1 LQPLPTRRRKDSD
14 NDNDKENGLRMRKE
28 KEKLKEKRFS
38 FFSDPQ
44 EGIRYADTQLAH
56 CLLPDT
62 QANASQKSKSQFF
75 PTLLL
80 TLLLLF
86 SIINSV
92 QAQQRFRR
100 HFIIAYDIST
110 PFKTAEKSNSNYK
123 NTLINLFDN
132 NAINSYSE
140 ANLTNLINEKK
151 NGLTF
156 FDPEKDEIS
165 FFHFNI
171 ARSEFDRLRW
181 TEKNY
186 DSKGI
191 VSEFCKI
198 FLKDK
203 QLYWSDFYSSKN
215 VTVSDFI
222 NKAFSI
228 TPTPSDFGGGVSM
241 SNYVYPI
248 VLSKIDTSKFTEE
261 YILIILSDF
270 LTGSMHGNKMDFN
283 RIRDIYS
290 YSYDR
295 VLPENSAPNLI
306 KSFTDKLSAAYYK
319 IDYFEFTFD
328 RTITQKPISI
338 IGYKVKPKAGNYN
351 PEDVAIFIDSDIE
364 LVQRGYRS
372 EKFRIPE
379 SYIRFTHNDNL
390 KPIEVTLKISIPH
403 NGSST
408 VLFSGSIAKLNSE
421 NKWIS
426 EYTSDDDL
434 MKLNESKSLYFI
446 PSLKVKLDTI
456 INERNFEFIKFEYKV
471 NTSYSMSDASP
482 LNFVYTAER
491 LINKENVIFTTKTT
505 IIIMYY
511 VIPTIVL
518 LLIIIYLVVIG
529 KPKRIK
535 YAINGYLDS
544 YETINYKKYGK
555 LLTPY
560 KYWDTQSD
568 SIIIDG
574 LIEYKSDNYLFNW
587 KPDIYLCIQEED
599 VPQGFDLFLKPDSK
613 TIKEYSKG
621 NLMPIKTDRKNKFR
635 FIVSLRQN
643 DINVTIS
650 EPLLISFKIGVLIR
664 ESKLIF
670 IKVELQESIEYKY
683 HLGYDLG
690 DLWVSFDPGTT
701 GSCVAIGNH
710 AENITLSDVSITKS
724 TGKKIMPS
732 MLTFDHTFNYIS
744 GNGHSIDDSYKYGSL
759 AYTNWE
765 RAKFKFQSIKKLL
778 GYKDI
783 KEIKFSNGSVLSL
796 TGKELSSLLVK
807 GLFNELKSFVVRIN
821 NPEFLHHGVFNPQ
834 RAVIAIPN
842 NFTISK
848 IQDMVDCLGC
858 LEQFKEVR
866 YVYEAEAVLFYY
878 LSNYSRFNNEN
889 VTFKDENI
897 LVFDMGG
904 ATINATIVSASKL
917 EENQKPIYYINFL
930 GKIGY
935 GIGGDTIDYCLIKF
949 ILGFSDEYFELKNIN
964 FDNNKEQLSKL
975 AQEIKIEMVNN
986 YHQDFDYLITFANL
1000 QKYIN
1005 NNLGIKL
1012 TIEEESK
1019 IYQYFK
1025 KDSKGKFKLLT
1036 HPLFV
1041 NIIFNNVK
1049 DAVNEV
1055 LDLSGNCTIDK
1066 VIFSGRSTFFPYIK
1080 ETVEKQLKAKNSVP
1094 VKITLE
1100 IEESK
1105 TAVAHG
1111 ACWYGINKNAIR
1123 LNNLKTNASFG
1134 FKHTVT
1140 ANVADVEFIELVQMG
1155 CEFDQTNSE
1164 VDKVIGTKNLS
1175 SDFSFDG
1182 AKVNFYQV
1190 MGKDANQIL
1199 SKNQKHKF
1207 SKIASIRIPQ
1217 TTEAIQMVVKED
1229 DDVECKVKLVNNR
1242 VLEEK
1247 GVVSDQEIADA
1258 NEEHYTWIIN

>member
-1 LQPLPTRRRKDSD
+1 MPLPTRRRKNSD

-38 FFSDPQ
+38 FFADPQ
-44 EGIRYADTQLAH
+44 EEKRYANAQLAH
-56 CLLPDT
+56 CLLPYT

-75 PTLLL
+75 PTHLL
-80 TLLLLF
+80 TILLLF
-86 SIINSV
+86 LIINSV

-110 PFKTAEKSNSNYK
+110 PFKTAEKSNYNYK

-132 NAINSYSE
+132 SDISNYSE
-140 ANLTNLINEKK
+140 ANLTNLLNEKK

-156 FDPEKDEIS
+156 FDPDKDEIS

-181 TEKNY
+181 TETNY

-191 VSEFCKI
+191 VSEFCRI

-203 QLYWSDFYSSKN
+203 QLYWSDFYLSKN
-215 VTVSDFI
+215 LTVADFI
-222 NKAFSI
+222 NKAFLI

-248 VLSKIDTSKFTEE
+248 VLSKIDTSKFSEE
-261 YILIILSDF
+261 YVLIILSDF

-295 VLPENSAPNLI
+295 ELPENSAPNLI
-306 KSFTDKLSAAYYK
+306 KSFSDKLSAAYYK

-328 RTITQKPISI
+328 RTITQKRISI

-364 LVQRGYRS
+364 LVQRGYKS

-403 NGSST
+403 NGTST
-408 VLFSGSIAKLNSE
+408 VLFSGTIAKLNSE

-434 MKLNESKSLYFI
+434 MTLNKSKSLYFI
-446 PSLKVKLDTI
+446 PSLKLCMDTI
-456 INERNFEFIKFEYKV
+456 INKRDYEFVKFEYKV
-471 NTSYSMSDASP
+471 NTSYSMPDASP
-482 LNFVYTAER
+482 LNFIYTAER
-491 LINKENVIFTTKTT
+491 LVNKENVIFTTKTT

-511 VIPTIVL
+511 VIPAFLL
-518 LLIIIYLVVIG
+518 LLIIIYMVVIG

-535 YAINGYLDS
+535 LAINGYLDS
-544 YETINYKKYGK
+544 FETINYKKYGK

-560 KYWDTQSD
+560 KYWDAQSD
-568 SIIIDG
+568 SIVVEG
-574 LIEYKSDNYLFNW
+574 LVFYKSNNYLFNW
-587 KPDIYLCIQEED
+587 KPEIYFNIQDENIPE
-599 VPQGFDLFLKPDSK
+599 GFDLFLKPNFE
-613 TIKEYSKG
+613 TTKEFSKG
-621 NLMPIKTDRKNKFR
+621 NLLTLKADKQNKLK

-643 DINVTIS
+643 DINIKLSEPQLIKFTIS
-650 EPLLISFKIGVLIR
+650 VLIR
-664 ESKLIF
+664 ETRLLF
-670 IKVELQESIEYKY
+670 IKTEIRETIDYKF
-683 HLGYDLG
+683 HIGNDLG

-710 AENITLSDVSITKS
+710 AENISIADVSITKS

-744 GNGHSIDDSYKYGSL
+744 GNGHSIENTYKYGSL
-759 AYTNWE
+759 AYTNWD

-783 KEIKFSNGSVLSL
+783 KEITFSNSSILQL

-807 GLFNELKSFVVRIN
+807 GLFNELSSFVDRIN
-821 NPEFLHHGVFNPQ
+821 SPEFLHNGIFNPQ

-848 IQDMVDCLGC
+848 IQDMVDCLGY
-858 LEQFKEVR
+858 LKQFKEVR

-878 LSNYSRFNNEN
+878 LSNYSRFNNSDSQ
-889 VTFKDENI
+889 FKNENI

-904 ATINATIVSASKL
+904 ATINATIVSASKI
-917 EENQKPIYYINFL
+917 EENQKPVYYIDFL

-949 ILGFSDEYFELKNIN
+949 LLGFSDEYFELKPINIE
-964 FDNNKEQLSKL
+964 NNKEQLSKL
-975 AQEIKIEMVNN
+975 AQEIKIEMVYNFQQN
-986 YHQDFDYLITFANL
+986 FDYLLTYANL

-1005 NNLGIKL
+1005 NHLGLKII
-1012 TIEEESK
+1012 IEEESK

-1055 LDLSGNCTIDK
+1055 INLSDNCKIDK

-1080 ETVEKQLKAKNSVP
+1080 ETVEKQLKSKDSTP
-1094 VKITLE
+1094 VKVTLE

-1111 ACWYGINKNAIR
+1111 ACWYGINKNSIR

-1134 FKHTVT
+1134 IKQTLT
-1140 ANVADVEFIELVQMG
+1140 ADTSNVEFIELIQMG
-1155 CEFDQTNSE
+1155 CQFDSNNSE
-1164 VDKVIGTKNLS
+1164 IDKVSGMKNLS
-1175 SDFSFDG
+1175 ANFAFDG
-1182 AKVNFYQV
+1182 GKVNFYQV

-1199 SKNQKHKF
+1199 ACNQRHKF

-1217 TTEAIQMVVKED
+1217 EIEAVQMIVKED
-1229 DDVECKVKLVNNR
+1229 DDVECKVRLVNNR
-1242 VLEEK
+1242 VIEEK

>member
-1 LQPLPTRRRKDSD
+1 
-14 NDNDKENGLRMRKE
+14 MRNE
-28 KEKLKEKRFS
+28 REKLKEKRFS
-38 FFSDPQ
+38 FFADPQ
-44 EGIRYADTQLAH
+44 EGKRYADTQLAH

-62 QANASQKSKSQFF
+62 QATASQKSKSQFF
-75 PTLLL
+75 PTHLL

-86 SIINSV
+86 LIINTV

-132 NAINSYSE
+132 TAINSYSE

-156 FDPEKDEIS
+156 FDPDKDEIS

-186 DSKGI
+186 DSKG
-191 VSEFCKI
+191 VVAEFCRI

-215 VTVSDFI
+215 ETVADFI

-228 TPTPSDFGGGVSM
+228 TPTPSEFGGGVSM

-261 YILIILSDF
+261 YVLIILSDF

-306 KSFTDKLSAAYYK
+306 KSFTDKLSSAYYK
-319 IDYFEFTFD
+319 IDYFEFAFD

-364 LVQRGYRS
+364 LIQRGYRS
-372 EKFRIPE
+372 EKFRILE

-403 NGSST
+403 NGTST
-408 VLFSGSIAKLNSE
+408 VLFSGTIAKLNAE

-434 MKLNESKSLYFI
+434 MTLNKSKSLYLI
-446 PSLKVKLDTI
+446 PSLKVNLDTI
-456 INERNFEFIKFEYKV
+456 INKRDFEFIKFEYKV
-471 NTSYSMSDASP
+471 NTSYSMPDASP

-491 LINKENVIFTTKTT
+491 LISKENVIFKTKTT

-511 VIPTIVL
+511 VIPIIVL
-518 LLIIIYLVVIG
+518 LLIIIYLVIIG
-529 KPKRIK
+529 KPKKIK
-535 YAINGYLDS
+535 LAINGYLDS
-544 YETINYKKYGK
+544 FETINYKKYGK

-560 KYWDTQSD
+560 KYWDSQSD
-568 SIIIDG
+568 SIIVEG
-574 LIEYKSDNYLFNW
+574 LVIYKSNNYLFNW
-587 KPDIYLCIQEED
+587 KPEIYFNIQDENIPE
-599 VPQGFDLFLKPDSK
+599 GFDLFLKPNFD
-613 TIKEYSKG
+613 TTKEFSKG
-621 NLMPIKTDRKNKFR
+621 NLMSLKAEKHNKLKFV
-635 FIVSLRQN
+635 ISLRQN
-643 DINVTIS
+643 DINIKLTEPQLITFTIS
-650 EPLLISFKIGVLIR
+650 VLIR
-664 ESKLIF
+664 ETRLLF
-670 IKVELQESIEYKY
+670 IKSEIRETIDYKY
-683 HLGYDLG
+683 HIGNDLG

-710 AENITLSDVSITKS
+710 AENISIADVSITKS

-744 GNGHSIDDSYKYGSL
+744 GNGHSIENTYKYGSL
-759 AYTNWE
+759 AYTNWD

-783 KEIKFSNGSVLSL
+783 KEITFSNSSILHL

-807 GLFNELKSFVVRIN
+807 GLFNELSSFIDRLN
-821 NPEFLHHGVFNPQ
+821 NPEFLHNGVFNPQ

-848 IQDMVDCLGC
+848 IQDMVDCLGY
-858 LEQFKEVR
+858 LKQFKEVR

-878 LSNYSRFNNEN
+878 LSNYSRFNNGDN
-889 VTFKDENI
+889 QFRDENI

-904 ATINATIVSASKL
+904 ATINATIVSASKI
-917 EENQKPIYYINFL
+917 EENHKPVYSIDFL

-949 ILGFSDEYFELKNIN
+949 ILGFSDEYFELKPINIE
-964 FDNNKEQLSKL
+964 NNKEQLSKL

-986 YHQDFDYLITFANL
+986 FQQNFDYLLTYANL

-1005 NNLGIKL
+1005 YHLGLKI

-1025 KDSKGKFKLLT
+1025 KDSKGKFKLLA

-1041 NIIFNNVK
+1041 NIILNNVK

-1055 LDLSGNCTIDK
+1055 INLSDNCKIDK

-1080 ETVEKQLKAKNSVP
+1080 ETVEKQLKSKDSTP
-1094 VKITLE
+1094 VKVTLE

-1111 ACWYGINKNAIR
+1111 ACWYGINKNSIR

-1134 FKHTVT
+1134 IKQTLT
-1140 ANVADVEFIELVQMG
+1140 ADTSNVEFIELIQMG
-1155 CEFDQTNSE
+1155 YQFDSNNSE
-1164 VDKVIGTKNLS
+1164 IDKVTGMKNLS
-1175 SDFSFDG
+1175 ANFAFDG
-1182 AKVNFYQV
+1182 GKVNFYQV
-1190 MGKDANQIL
+1190 MGKDANKIL
-1199 SKNQKHKF
+1199 ASNQRHKF
-1207 SKIASIRIPQ
+1207 SKIASIRIPLEI
-1217 TTEAIQMVVKED
+1217 EAVQMIVKED

>member
-1 LQPLPTRRRKDSD
+1 
-14 NDNDKENGLRMRKE
+14 
-28 KEKLKEKRFS
+28 
-38 FFSDPQ
+38 
-44 EGIRYADTQLAH
+44 
-56 CLLPDT
+56 
-62 QANASQKSKSQFF
+62 
-75 PTLLL
+75 
-80 TLLLLF
+80 
-86 SIINSV
+86 
-92 QAQQRFRR
+92 
-100 HFIIAYDIST
+100 
-110 PFKTAEKSNSNYK
+110 
-123 NTLINLFDN
+123 
-132 NAINSYSE
+132 
-140 ANLTNLINEKK
+140 
-151 NGLTF
+151 
-156 FDPEKDEIS
+156 
-165 FFHFNI
+165 
-171 ARSEFDRLRW
+171 
-181 TEKNY
+181 
-186 DSKGI
+186 
-191 VSEFCKI
+191 
-198 FLKDK
+198 
-203 QLYWSDFYSSKN
+203 
-215 VTVSDFI
+215 
-222 NKAFSI
+222 
-228 TPTPSDFGGGVSM
+228 
-241 SNYVYPI
+241 
-248 VLSKIDTSKFTEE
+248 
-261 YILIILSDF
+261 
-270 LTGSMHGNKMDFN
+270 MHGNKEDFK
-283 RIRDIYS
+283 RIKDIYS
-290 YSYDR
+290 YPYNTR
-295 VLPENSAPNLI
+295 LPENSAPNLI
-306 KSFTDKLSAAYYK
+306 KSYTDKLLSAFYK
-319 IDYFEFTFD
+319 IEFFEIAFLKSQYPKQEED
-328 RTITQKPISI
+328 ISI

-351 PEDVAIFIDSDIE
+351 PEDVAIFVDSDIE

-434 MKLNESKSLYFI
+434 MTLNKSKSLYFI
-446 PSLKVKLDTI
+446 PSLKMNLDTI

-471 NTSYSMSDASP
+471 NTSYSMPDASP

-511 VIPTIVL
+511 VIPIIVL

-529 KPKRIK
+529 KPKKIK
-535 YAINGYLDS
+535 LAVNGYLDS
-544 YETINYKKYGK
+544 FETINYKKYGK

-574 LIEYKSDNYLFNW
+574 LIKYKSDNYLFNW
-587 KPDIYLCIQEED
+587 KPDIYLSIQEED

-643 DINVTIS
+643 DINVTIN

-670 IKVELQESIEYKY
+670 IKVELQETIEYKY
-683 HLGYDLG
+683 HLGNDLG

-710 AENITLSDVSITKS
+710 AENISVIEDRYNLKIIDSKLIFEITE
-724 TGKKIMPS
+724 
-732 MLTFDHTFNYIS
+732 NYI
-744 GNGHSIDDSYKYGSL
+744 GNNGEIPEELYKCG
-759 AYTNWE
+759 TNANTLFGTN
-765 RAKFKFQSIKKLL
+765 RVASFQSIKKLL
-778 GYKDI
+778 GFKDI
-783 KEIKFSNGSVLSL
+783 KEITFKNNNTLKL

-807 GLFNELKSFVVRIN
+807 GLYKDLTYFINKLN
-821 NPEFLHHGVFNPQ
+821 NPEFLHNGVFNPQ

-848 IQDMVDCLGC
+848 IQDMVDCVGYLK
-858 LEQFKEVR
+858 QFKEVR

-878 LSNYSRFNNEN
+878 LSNYSRFNNGDN
-889 VTFKDENI
+889 QFKDENI

-949 ILGFSDEYFELKNIN
+949 ILGFSDEYFELKTIN

-1055 LDLSGNCTIDK
+1055 LDLSDNCTIDK

-1094 VKITLE
+1094 IKITLE

-1155 CEFDQTNSE
+1155 CEFNQTNSE

-1229 DDVECKVKLVNNR
+1229 DDIECKVKLVNNR

>member
-1 LQPLPTRRRKDSD
+1 MPTHK
-14 NDNDKENGLRMRKE
+14 KE
-28 KEKLKEKRFS
+28 KWKA
-38 FFSDPQ
+38 DPH
-44 EGIRYADTQLAH
+44 LAH

-62 QANASQKSKSQFF
+62 QATASQKSKSQFF
-75 PTLLL
+75 PTHLL

-86 SIINSV
+86 LIINSV

-156 FDPEKDEIS
+156 FDPDKDEIS

-186 DSKGI
+186 DSKG
-191 VSEFCKI
+191 VVAEFCRI

-203 QLYWSDFYSSKN
+203 QLCWSDFYSSKN
-215 VTVSDFI
+215 ETVADFI

-261 YILIILSDF
+261 YVLIILSDF

-434 MKLNESKSLYFI
+434 MTLNKSKSLYFI
-446 PSLKVKLDTI
+446 PSLKVNLDTI
-456 INERNFEFIKFEYKV
+456 INKRDFEFIMFEYKV
-471 NTSYSMSDASP
+471 NTSYSMPDASP

-491 LINKENVIFTTKTT
+491 LISKENVIFKTKTT

-511 VIPTIVL
+511 VIPIIVL
-518 LLIIIYLVVIG
+518 LLIIIYMVLIG
-529 KPKRIK
+529 KPKKIK
-535 YAINGYLDS
+535 LAINGYLDS
-544 YETINYKKYGK
+544 FETINYKKYGK

-560 KYWDTQSD
+560 KHWDTQSD
-568 SIIIDG
+568 SIVVEG
-574 LIEYKSDNYLFNW
+574 LVFYKSNNYLFNW
-587 KPDIYLCIQEED
+587 KPEIYFNIQDENIPE
-599 VPQGFDLFLKPDSK
+599 GFDLFLKPNFD
-613 TIKEYSKG
+613 TTKEFSKG
-621 NLMPIKTDRKNKFR
+621 NLMKLKADKSNKLK

-643 DINVTIS
+643 DINIKLTEPQLIKFTIS
-650 EPLLISFKIGVLIR
+650 VLIR
-664 ESKLIF
+664 ETKLLF
-670 IKVELQESIEYKY
+670 IKSEIRETINYKF
-683 HLGYDLG
+683 HIGNDLG

-710 AENITLSDVSITKS
+710 AENISVADVSTSIS
-724 TGKKIMPS
+724 TGPKIMPS
-732 MLTFDHTFNYIS
+732 MLIFNDTFNYIS
-744 GNGHSIDDSYKYGSL
+744 DNGSSVEGTYKYGS
-759 AYTNWE
+759 AAAGEWNT
-765 RAKFKFQSIKKLL
+765 AKFKFQSIKKLL
-778 GYKDI
+778 GFKDI
-783 KEIKFSNGSVLSL
+783 KEITFKNNHTLKL
-796 TGKELSSLLVK
+796 TGKELSSLLVN
-807 GLFNELKSFVVRIN
+807 GLYKELIYFINKLN
-821 NPEFLHHGVFNPQ
+821 NPEFLHNGVFNPQ

-848 IQDMVDCLGC
+848 IQDMVDCLGY
-858 LEQFKEVR
+858 LKQFKEVR

-878 LSNYSRFNNEN
+878 LSNYSRFNNGDN
-889 VTFKDENI
+889 HFKDENI

-904 ATINATIVSASKL
+904 ATINATIVSASKI
-917 EENQKPIYYINFL
+917 EENQKPVYYIDFL

-935 GIGGDTIDYCLIKF
+935 GIGGDTIDYCILKF
-949 ILGFSDEYFELKNIN
+949 IKKFANEYPQLNTIN
-964 FDNNKEQLSKL
+964 FNTENKKDLVEAARSIKL
-975 AQEIKIEMVNN
+975 QIVDYYEKG
-986 YHQDFDYLITFANL
+986 FDTLITTRQLNDFL
-1000 QKYIN
+1000 KSV
-1005 NNLGIKL
+1005 LGVS
-1012 TIEEESK
+1012 IEFSEESK
-1019 IYQYFK
+1019 FYENFK
-1025 KDSKGKFKLLT
+1025 KDSKGKYKIFS
-1036 HPLFV
+1036 HP
-1041 NIIFNNVK
+1041 IFIDLIYNNVK

-1055 LDLSGNCTIDK
+1055 IDLSDNCKIDK
-1066 VIFSGRSTFFPYIK
+1066 VIFSGRSTFFPNIK
-1080 ETVEKQLKAKNSVP
+1080 ETVEKQLKSKNSTPAKV
-1094 VKITLE
+1094 TLA

-1111 ACWYGINKNAIR
+1111 ACWYGINKNSIR

-1134 FKHTVT
+1134 IKQTLT
-1140 ANVADVEFIELVQMG
+1140 ADTTNVEFIELIQMG
-1155 CEFDQTNSE
+1155 CQFDSNNSE
-1164 VDKVIGTKNLS
+1164 IDKVLGVKNLS
-1175 SDFSFDG
+1175 ANFSFDG
-1182 AKVNFYQV
+1182 GKVNFYQV

-1199 SKNQKHKF
+1199 AGNQKHKF

-1217 TTEAIQMVVKED
+1217 EIEAVQMIVKED
-1229 DDVECKVKLVNNR
+1229 DDIECKVKLVNNR